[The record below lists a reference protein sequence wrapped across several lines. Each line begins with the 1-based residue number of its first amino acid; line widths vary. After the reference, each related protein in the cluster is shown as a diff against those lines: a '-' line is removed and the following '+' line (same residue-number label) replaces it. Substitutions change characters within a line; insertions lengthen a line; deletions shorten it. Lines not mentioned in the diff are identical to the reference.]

1 MSEIAL
7 SARRVTKVFHLY
19 SRGGDRFKEVLLL
32 GRRQLHRPVRALHDV
47 SFEVARGKAIGIIGD
62 NGSGKS
68 TLLRVLGKI
77 LTPTTGEVTVNFPV
91 SVLIELAAGYDIQ
104 APGRDNIIFQCRL
117 LGMSSAEIAERMGE
131 IIDFAELGPAIDMPM
146 KTYSTGMRLRL
157 AFSVALGLRREVMLI
172 DEVLAVGDEYFQ
184 SKCFRRIKEIK
195 ADNTTFVYVSHALG
209 TVRSVCDR
217 AIWLRDGEI
226 AAMGE
231 SWTVIDKYL
240 DYVRGRMGIMSMPG
254 APTPPGSGE
263 NAGSPV
269 ELANDCAWLTVAQ
282 TANVAP
288 ASRAPYP
295 PTQEIERSEQSRSAD
310 EPLPRVASF
319 AGLGRTSVDPLD
331 EEALEEE
338 ASPGLDEP
346 PPAPTRA
353 GALPSSQRLTD
364 HAMLPWAR
372 QGSHEVEIFQVEV
385 FNGEHRCPSI
395 FSAGEPLTIRLH
407 YMAHHRV
414 ERPNFGVAIYR
425 NDGLLVYGTSSHK
438 DRLVIDVIQ
447 GQGYLDFTIPTL
459 TLLSGSYEIT
469 VAIFDEE
476 DIYKY
481 DYHTRL
487 YFFRVKND
495 RHDEG
500 VARVNHQWNL
510 TPVNGGNG
518 ETREE

>member
-1 MSEIAL
+1 MNELAL
-7 SARRVTKVFHLY
+7 SARRVSKVFHLY
-19 SRGGDRFKEVLLL
+19 SKGGDRFKEVLLL
-32 GRRQLHRPVRALHDV
+32 GRKQLHRPVRALHDV
-47 SFEVARGKAIGIIGD
+47 SFDVGRGEAIGIIGD

-68 TLLRVLGKI
+68 TLLRVLGGI
-77 LTPTTGEVTVNFPV
+77 LAPTTGEVVVNYPA

-157 AFSVALGLRREVMLI
+157 AFSVALGLRREVMII

-195 ADNTTFVYVSHALG
+195 ADRTTFVYVSHALG

-217 AIWLRDGEI
+217 AIWLREGEV

-231 SWTVIDKYL
+231 SWSVIDRYL

-254 APTPPGSGE
+254 APTPPGAVSE
-263 NAGSPV
+263 VV
-269 ELANDCAWLTVAQ
+269 ELANDRAMP
-282 TANVAP
+282 NVEQAAEAASPEEAEVKQAP
-288 ASRAPYP
+288 AA
-295 PTQEIERSEQSRSAD
+295 ED
-310 EPLPRVASF
+310 EDPEDDPL
-319 AGLGRTSVDPLD
+319 AGLVSFTRLGFGEPAAAVVVGKDD
-331 EEALEEE
+331 DDHDEGEEAGDPEEVPE
-338 ASPGLDEP
+338 APSETGTL
-346 PPAPTRA
+346 PT
-353 GALPSSQRLTD
+353 SQRMTD

-372 QGSHEVEIFQVEV
+372 QGSHEVEIFRVEV
-385 FNGEHRCPSI
+385 LNGAQRSPARFN
-395 FSAGEPLTIRLH
+395 AGEPLTIRLH
-407 YMAHHRV
+407 YMAHRRV

-438 DRLVIDVIQ
+438 DRIVIDEVE

-487 YFFRVKND
+487 YPFKVKNA
-495 RHDEG
+495 RRDEG
-500 VARVNHQWNL
+500 VARVKHEWRL
-510 TPVNGGNG
+510 VPLNGGNG
-518 ETREE
+518 SAKKV

>member
-7 SARRVTKVFHLY
+7 AARRVSKVFQLY
-19 SRGGDRFKEVLLL
+19 SKGGDRFKEVLLL
-32 GRRQLHRPVRALHDV
+32 GRKQLHRPVRALHDV
-47 SFEVARGKAIGIIGD
+47 TFQVGRGEAIGIIGD

-77 LTPTTGEVTVNFPV
+77 LTPTTGEVVVNFPT

-131 IIDFAELGPAIDMPM
+131 IIEFAELGPAIDMPM

-157 AFSVALGLRREVMLI
+157 AFSVALGLRREVMII

-231 SWTVIDKYL
+231 SWSVIDKYL

-254 APTPPGSGE
+254 APTPPGSE
-263 NAGSPV
+263 AETV
-269 ELANDCAWLTVAQ
+269 ELANDRAMPTVAQ
-282 TANVAP
+282 IAEEAAATAPGSQAEEAP
-288 ASRAPYP
+288 A
-295 PTQEIERSEQSRSAD
+295 AD
-310 EPLPRVASF
+310 DDEEPLPRVASF
-319 AGLGRTSVDPLD
+319 AGLGQGRVAPELD
-331 EEALEEE
+331 EPGEE
-338 ASPGLDEP
+338 AARGLDEP
-346 PPAPTRA
+346 PPAPNEA
-353 GALPSSQRLTD
+353 GALPTSPRLTD

-372 QGSHEVEIFQVEV
+372 QGSHEIEIFQVELLDAAHRTPAC
-385 FNGEHRCPSI
+385 FN
-395 FSAGEPLTIRLH
+395 AGEPLTIRLH
-407 YMAHHRV
+407 YMARQQV
-414 ERPNFGVAIYR
+414 KRPNFGVAIYR

-438 DRLVIDVIQ
+438 DRVIIDQVE
-447 GQGYLDFTIPTL
+447 GQGHLDFTIPSL
-459 TLLSGSYEIT
+459 SLLSGSYEIT

-487 YFFRVKND
+487 YPFRVTNA

-500 VARVNHQWNL
+500 VARVTHGWKL

-518 ETREE
+518 STREEE